1 MKLRQKACL
10 TMTIRGTLL
19 IASAVTTDGLGATG
33 SLRMR
38 LVYLRNRLG
47 TCMRDRG
54 GGMKGS
60 CRELRT
66 VLSESRLTGAI
77 AGSCVSSAWPDL
89 EVYGAQFLSRLTTL
103 SSLDLVFELERFL
116 KEPSSVVILFLG
128 LRLSSS
134 ELSDSS
140 PSSISLK
147 TRTSPRPIL
156 NQPKY
161 GTSKVKSD

>member
-1 MKLRQKACL
+1 MK
-10 TMTIRGTLL
+10 
-19 IASAVTTDGLGATG
+19 D
-33 SLRMR
+33 
-38 LVYLRNRLG
+38 
-47 TCMRDRG
+47 
-54 GGMKGS
+54 S

-66 VLSESRLTGAI
+66 VLSEPRLTGGA
-77 AGSCVSSAWPDL
+77 AGHWVSSAWPDL

-103 SSLDLVFELERFL
+103 SSLDLVFELERPL

-140 PSSISLK
+140 PSFISLN

-156 NQPKY
+156 NQPQY
-161 GTSKVKSD
+161 GTSKLSYTDREDVEQEVSLVRLLVHDSR

>member
-1 MKLRQKACL
+1 
-10 TMTIRGTLL
+10 
-19 IASAVTTDGLGATG
+19 
-33 SLRMR
+33 
-38 LVYLRNRLG
+38 
-47 TCMRDRG
+47 
-54 GGMKGS
+54 MKGS

-66 VLSESRLTGAI
+66 VLSESRLTGGI